1 VLVLAGAMAAGHRHR
16 VYEAVILKVLGATR
30 RNVLGAY
37 LIEYALL
44 GLAAALVA
52 ALIGALASWVLVA
65 GLMNATWWWLPGRL
79 GLTVLG
85 SVGLTVVLGLAG
97 TWAALGRK
105 AAPVLREG

>member
-1 VLVLAGAMAAGHRHR
+1 
-16 VYEAVILKVLGATR
+16 
-30 RNVLGAY
+30 
-37 LIEYALL
+37 
-44 GLAAALVA
+44 
-52 ALIGALASWVLVA
+52 
-65 GLMNATWWWLPGRL
+65 LPGRL